1 MRKHIA
7 QAAAILAAGVFS
19 VSTAQAADYTM
30 KIGFATF
37 KDVQHQW
44 ADWMKEEIEKKSN
57 GRIAVNVFPKSQLGA
72 IPRPIDGV
80 RLGTQQAFV
89 APTDFFSG
97 IDPRFGVFSIPV
109 LFKDKLHAAKVIADP
124 ELNKDILALGSDKGM
139 DNAAVFTHSTAHY
152 LAKNP
157 ITKLDDFKGKKFR
170 VNATAAEREKMRRFG
185 ASAVP
190 MPLSE
195 VVPALQRGVVD
206 GTQSGTVVYVVFKF
220 NRISKVLTR
229 TDDTMIVSSA
239 VLSQAWLK
247 QLPADLRNMVVE
259 TGRSLQTKSSEFSH
273 KSENF
278 MIGKW
283 KEAGGSLT
291 ALPAGD
297 LTKIREMLADVG
309 ETVTKGNPAVHAFF
323 RKVKA
328 TGEKY

>member
-7 QAAAILAAGVFS
+7 QTAAILAAGTLS
-19 VSTAQAADYTM
+19 VSAAQAADYTM

-44 ADWMKEEIEKKSN
+44 SNWMKEEIEKKTN
-57 GRIAVNVFPKSQLGA
+57 GRIAVSLFPKSQLGA
-72 IPRPIDGV
+72 IPRQIDGV
-80 RLGTQQAFV
+80 RLGTQQGFV
-89 APTDFFSG
+89 APADFFAG
-97 IDPRFGVFSIPV
+97 VDPRFGVFSIPV

-124 ELNKDILALGSDKGM
+124 ALNKEILALGADKGM
-139 DNAAVFTHSTAHY
+139 ENTAVFTHSTAHY

-157 ITKLDDFKGKKFR
+157 ITKLEDFKGKKFR

-206 GTQSGTVVYVVFKF
+206 GTQSGTVVYVIFKF

-229 TDDTMIVSSA
+229 TDDTLIVSSA

-247 QLPADLRNMVVE
+247 QLPADLRKIVVE
-259 TGRSLQTKSSEFSH
+259 TGRSLQTKASEFSH
-273 KSENF
+273 KNENF

-291 ALPAGD
+291 TLPAAD
-297 LTKIREMLADVG
+297 LSKIRALLADVG
-309 ETVTKGNPAVHAFF
+309 EKVTKDNPSLHAFYN
-323 RKVKA
+323 KVKA
-328 TGEKY
+328 TGANY

>member
-1 MRKHIA
+1 
-7 QAAAILAAGVFS
+7 
-19 VSTAQAADYTM
+19 
-30 KIGFATF
+30 
-37 KDVQHQW
+37 
-44 ADWMKEEIEKKSN
+44 
-57 GRIAVNVFPKSQLGA
+57 
-72 IPRPIDGV
+72 
-80 RLGTQQAFV
+80 
-89 APTDFFSG
+89 
-97 IDPRFGVFSIPV
+97 
-109 LFKDKLHAAKVIADP
+109 
-124 ELNKDILALGSDKGM
+124 
-139 DNAAVFTHSTAHY
+139 
-152 LAKNP
+152 
-157 ITKLDDFKGKKFR
+157 
-170 VNATAAEREKMRRFG
+170 
-185 ASAVP
+185 
-190 MPLSE
+190 
-195 VVPALQRGVVD
+195 
-206 GTQSGTVVYVVFKF
+206 
-220 NRISKVLTR
+220 
-229 TDDTMIVSSA
+229 MIVSSA

>member
-7 QAAAILAAGVFS
+7 LTAAALAAATL
-19 VSTAQAADYTM
+19 STSGAQAADYTM
-30 KIGFATF
+30 KIGIATF

-44 ADWMKEEIEKKSN
+44 SSWMKEEIEKKTN
-57 GRIAVNVFPKSQLGA
+57 GRIAVNIFPKSQLGA
-72 IPRPIDGV
+72 IPRQIDGV

-97 IDPRFGVFSIPV
+97 IDPRFGVFSIPI

-124 ELNKDILALGSDKGM
+124 DLNKEILTLGGDKGIE
-139 DNAAVFTHSTAHY
+139 NAAIFTHSTAHY

-157 ITKLDDFKGKKFR
+157 IRKLGDFKGKKFR

-229 TDDTMIVSSA
+229 TDDTLIISA
-239 VLSQAWLK
+239 AALSKAWLK
-247 QLPADLRNMVVE
+247 QLPADLRKIVVD
-259 TGRSLQTKSSEFSH
+259 TSRSLQVKSSEFSH

-278 MIGKW
+278 MLSKW
-283 KEAGGSLT
+283 KESGGSLIT
-291 ALPAGD
+291 LPADD
-297 LTKIREMLADVG
+297 LAKIRSMLGDVG
-309 ETVTKGNPAVHAFF
+309 ETVTKGNPQVHALFK
-323 RKVKA
+323 RIKEVGK
-328 TGEKY
+328 KY

>member
-1 MRKHIA
+1 M
-7 QAAAILAAGVFS
+7 
-19 VSTAQAADYTM
+19 
-30 KIGFATF
+30 
-37 KDVQHQW
+37 
-44 ADWMKEEIEKKSN
+44 
-57 GRIAVNVFPKSQLGA
+57 
-72 IPRPIDGV
+72 
-80 RLGTQQAFV
+80 
-89 APTDFFSG
+89 
-97 IDPRFGVFSIPV
+97 
-109 LFKDKLHAAKVIADP
+109 
-124 ELNKDILALGSDKGM
+124 
-139 DNAAVFTHSTAHY
+139 
-152 LAKNP
+152 
-157 ITKLDDFKGKKFR
+157 
-170 VNATAAEREKMRRFG
+170 NATAAEREKMRRFG

-229 TDDTMIVSSA
+229 TDDTMIISSA